1 MATKRAIFKCGAFVL
16 DLVSTTLDLIIQAV
30 GPVLSCVAIFLILS
44 VTYQF
49 FVVVLPQ
56 LMIIYGTLQAEL
68 IAIVGVW
75 FLVNLLYNYFM
86 TQRLGPGYAPESIP
100 QDKLALL
107 AEDPETPEG
116 QAYRFCR
123 KCNVVKPMRAHHC
136 SVCKRCVLKMDH
148 HCPWVNACVGWR
160 NHKHFLLFLFHLN
173 AASLFY
179 LIFAFPMAFGG
190 RGRIRNT
197 YFTLTAV
204 ICVSAYLATFMFLVW
219 NIFLLLTNQSTIE
232 CFGNVF
238 NRHGRG
244 NPYHLG
250 MRRNVTEVFGKGNLL
265 WKMLVP
271 SNSPPLG
278 DGVLYEMRDR
288 DIFRTTSVQV

>member
-1 MATKRAIFKCGAFVL
+1 MTSRLKSKDKTKKKLTKKEKTQCFSFDTDPRAMATKRAIFKCGAFVL

-148 HCPWVNACVGWR
+148 HCPC
-160 NHKHFLLFLFHLN
+160 
-173 AASLFY
+173 
-179 LIFAFPMAFGG
+179 
-190 RGRIRNT
+190 
-197 YFTLTAV
+197 
-204 ICVSAYLATFMFLVW
+204 
-219 NIFLLLTNQSTIE
+219 
-232 CFGNVF
+232 
-238 NRHGRG
+238 
-244 NPYHLG
+244 
-250 MRRNVTEVFGKGNLL
+250 
-265 WKMLVP
+265 
-271 SNSPPLG
+271 PL
-278 DGVLYEMRDR
+278 YREA
-288 DIFRTTSVQV
+288 I